1 MSDDL
6 LLPLDVPTPAGTP
19 PLVVGLDDER
29 ALDPSLVGAK
39 AANLACAAVA
49 GMHVVPGEV
58 LTTSATSATSKTGA
72 SRVLGAASEPASVVL
87 DERVLEMLDGMWVRV
102 SEYGRHQ
109 LAVRSSSTVEDLG
122 ESSMAGR
129 FTSVIGVACRDEFIA
144 AVHTVLT
151 SAAGAALADGVAAR
165 PMAVLVQRVI
175 HPVCGGVMFGVDPI
189 SGDRRLIVVEV
200 SRVGP
205 EAVVG
210 GGVSGALATL
220 NRRGRI
226 VDADEQA
233 AALLPRRLRRRLV
246 RLASRT
252 TGRFAQPQDVE
263 WAVDHDG
270 SLWLLQTRPVTAV
283 AAPAKAAGPLLGPG
297 PFGETFPLPLR
308 RLELDLWL
316 APASDAV
323 REVMTLLGL
332 TSKARLRASPVLTS
346 VEGWA
351 VCDLDLVGL
360 AERRGG
366 WRSLAPLPAY
376 RHVRA
381 AWRVGALRGTLPTA
395 ARRLGQRTTAELSMI
410 GPLGGQDEAQL
421 IALLRRARGVL
432 ISLHAHQMLSAILM
446 PDESGAS
453 LAASATSLLRQG
465 CADGLDDAEIVARHP
480 MTLGLLPPRI
490 GGLPMPTVPDCSP
503 LDVVV
508 AQGVVAQGVD
518 ELVTRDALRLW
529 CRLVQELTARVA
541 AELERR
547 LIDASRLP
555 ESCIAHLTLAELE
568 AIVGGGGEL
577 PADLP
582 SRAAEPDAAPVPHE
596 FHLGEGGEIVPQ
608 QQRTGR
614 GRLGGRGAGGGRA
627 VGPVVHDA
635 DGPIPPGAVLV
646 VGSLDPRLAPVI
658 GRLGGLVAETGSVLS
673 HLAILAREHHVA
685 TVVGVPDA
693 RRRFPPGIELAI
705 DGSTGEVRQ
714 TISRTTGKG
723 ARR

>member
-1 MSDDL
+1 M
-6 LLPLDVPTPAGTP
+6 V
-19 PLVVGLDDER
+19 
-29 ALDPSLVGAK
+29 
-39 AANLACAAVA
+39 
-49 GMHVVPGEV
+49 
-58 LTTSATSATSKTGA
+58 
-72 SRVLGAASEPASVVL
+72 GAASEPASVVI
-87 DERVLEMLDGMWVRV
+87 DERVLELLDGMWGRV
-102 SEYGRHQ
+102 TDHGRHQ

-122 ESSMAGR
+122 ASSMAGR
-129 FTSVIGVACRDEFIA
+129 FTSVIGVASRDEFVA
-144 AVHTVLT
+144 AVHTVLA

-189 SGDRRLIVVEV
+189 SGDRRHIVVEV
-200 SRVGP
+200 SRLGP

-220 NRRGRI
+220 THRGRI

-233 AALLPRRLRRRLV
+233 TALLPLRLRRRLV

-252 TGRFAQPQDVE
+252 TARFAHPQDVE

-283 AAPAKAAGPLLGPG
+283 AAPVNARGPLIGPG

-308 RLELDLWL
+308 PLELDLWL

-332 TSKARLRASPVLTS
+332 TSKSRLRDSPVLTS

-351 VCDLDLVGL
+351 VCDLDLIGL

-395 ARRLGQRTTAELSMI
+395 ARRLGQRTAAELSMI
-410 GPLGGQDEAQL
+410 EPLGEQDDAQL
-421 IALLRRARGVL
+421 VALLRRARAVL
-432 ISLHAHQMLSAILM
+432 LSLHAHQMLCAILL

-465 CADGLDDAEIVARHP
+465 RADRLDDAEIIARHP

-490 GGLPMPTVPDCSP
+490 GGLPMPSVPDCSP

-508 AQGVVAQGVD
+508 AQGID

-547 LIDASRLP
+547 LVDASRLP
-555 ESCIAHLTLAELE
+555 EPCIAHLTLAELE
-568 AIVGGGGEL
+568 AVVGGGGAL
-577 PADLP
+577 PTDLP
-582 SRAAEPDAAPVPHE
+582 SRAAEPDAAPVPHT
-596 FHLGEGGEIVPQ
+596 FHLGERGEIVPQ

-635 DGPIPPGAVLV
+635 DGPIPPGAILV
-646 VGSLDPRLAPVI
+646 VGSLDPRLAPLI
-658 GRLGGLVAETGSVLS
+658 GRIGGLVAETGSVLS
-673 HLAILAREHHVA
+673 HLAILAREQHVA

-693 RRRFPPGIELAI
+693 RRRFPPGTELAI
-705 DGSTGEVRQ
+705 DGSTGEVR
-714 TISRTTGKG
+714 TTTGKG